1 MSCRVKSHDLPGQR
15 IGPALP
21 TQHICGRFKNSFIPT
36 HHHKQ
41 DFQLL
46 IPFKQNPQTEMN
58 QLTVTAKTLSQPGMQ
73 LCVESAALHSWQRD
87 FQGLHERLPWLVQH
101 SSLI

>member
-46 IPFKQNPQTEMN
+46 IPLKQNPHREIN
-58 QLTVTAKTLSQPGMQ
+58 QLAVTAKILPQPGIQM
-73 LCVESAALHSWQRD
+73 CVATAAVQSLQTGLH
-87 FQGLHERLPWLVQH
+87 GLHERLP
-101 SSLI
+101 